1 MDRLNGP
8 AGRVRSL
15 VDGVVAR
22 VSGHPLVTTIR
33 AVLDAYD
40 NAAGALLASGLA
52 YAGLFA
58 LLSAILFVIGVLGF
72 VVRDSERLAAIVGEI
87 GRRVPPLEGLIRTGL
102 SRVSET
108 AASFSIVG
116 LAGLAWGASRFYAA
130 LDLAFARVFDEK
142 PVRGFA
148 ARTVRGLAAVGM
160 FFGVILVSAVLASAA
175 SYVDESVAEDSLVVG
190 AWKLVTRGLGL
201 VLTFGAVAA
210 LLRFVPPHRPAWGA
224 LWLPGLVIAAILFAF
239 TSAFVFVQARLVGAL
254 ELFSGFAVVLTTMIW
269 LSIAFQMLL
278 IAAAWTAVRDRDRT
292 AVSDAALAPDERG
305 ATDGTGPQA

>member
-1 MDRLNGP
+1 MDRLSGP
-8 AGRVRSL
+8 GRRLRAL
-15 VDGVVAR
+15 VDRVTAR
-22 VSGHPLVTTIR
+22 VSSHPAVGTVR

-72 VVRDSERLAAIVGEI
+72 AVRDSERLAAIVGEI

-108 AASFSIVG
+108 AAPFSIVG

-130 LDLAFARVFDEK
+130 LDLAFARVFDER

-160 FFGVILVSAVLASAA
+160 FFGVILVSAVLASVA
-175 SYVDESVAEDSLVVG
+175 SYVDEFVAEDSVVIG
-190 AWKLVTRGLGL
+190 VWKLVTRGLGL
-201 VLTFGAVAA
+201 VLSFGAVAA

-224 LWLPGLVIAAILFAF
+224 LWLPGLVVAAILFGF
-239 TSAFVFVQARLVGAL
+239 TSAFVLVQARLVGAL

-278 IAAAWTAVRDRDRT
+278 IAAAWTAVRDRDRA
-292 AVSDAALAPDERG
+292 AVSGSAVGPHGRG
-305 ATDGTGPQA
+305 ATDEAARQA